1 MNKELLRMQQ
11 LAGLITES
19 ELKGKLSLNENLD
32 PKTTDFL
39 NREIDGFLSGDY
51 SDPLKV
57 GEDKTYTFNAIENE
71 AELKVGPDFAKIGD
85 KFVTFE
91 DDEFSTFSVK
101 KLDGDEYAI
110 KVLAK
115 KELK

>member
-1 MNKELLRMQQ
+1 MKELNTFRQF
-11 LAGLITES
+11 LAEGHI
-19 ELKGKLSLNENLD
+19 NENLD

-115 KELK
+115 KELN